1 MQPASA
7 RPSVSSPSPS
17 ARTDAKPKDLPFLE
31 LELLHNFTT
40 ETYLTLAGNPRVEDF
55 WRITVVQSALQ
66 CDYAMRAI
74 LAVSALHLAHTRPDK
89 RDFYTFQGITYHQQA
104 ARSAM
109 ELMKDPQA
117 QGGHTRS
124 NLFIFSM
131 LTIYFGAY
139 RPLDSS
145 SFLVLALL
153 TALLHLSLPLSS
165 PLLTHA

>member
-109 ELMKDPQA
+109 EHMKDPQ
-117 QGGHTRS
+117 GGHNRT